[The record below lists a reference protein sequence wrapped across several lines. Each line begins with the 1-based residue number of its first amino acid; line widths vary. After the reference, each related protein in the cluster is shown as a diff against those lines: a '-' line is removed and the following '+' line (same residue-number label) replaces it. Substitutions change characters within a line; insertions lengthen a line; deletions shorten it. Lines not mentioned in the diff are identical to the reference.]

1 MKIIIVD
8 KKDRPIGIKDRN
20 DVDYEKDIY
29 RVSALWITNSRGE
42 ILLARRAFTK
52 KQNPGR
58 WGPAVA
64 GTLEDGE
71 TYDGNIIKETEEELG
86 LKNINPER
94 AAKKLISGKYRFFV
108 QWFHLKT
115 DKIAADFKYDK
126 KEVAE
131 IRWFTKKEIIN
142 IVNKKPNDI
151 IEEEMK
157 MWIEMF

>member
-1 MKIIIVD
+1 MRIPVVD
-8 KKDRPIGIKDRN
+8 KNDEIIKVKDRN
-20 DVDYEKDIY
+20 EIDYEKDTY

-71 TYDGNIIKETEEELG
+71 TYKGNIIKEAKEELG
-86 LKNINPER
+86 LKNIKPKK
-94 AAKKLISGKYRFFV
+94 AAKELINGKYRFFV

-115 DKIAADFKYDK
+115 DKGVEDFKYDK

-131 IRWFTKKEIIN
+131 VKWFTKGEILDLI
-142 IVNKKPNDI
+142 NKKPNDI

-157 MWIEMF
+157 MWIEKF